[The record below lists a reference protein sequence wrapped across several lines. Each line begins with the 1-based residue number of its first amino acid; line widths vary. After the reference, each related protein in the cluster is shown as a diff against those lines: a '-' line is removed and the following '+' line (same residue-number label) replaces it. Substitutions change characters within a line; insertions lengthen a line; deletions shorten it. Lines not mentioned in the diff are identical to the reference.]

1 MMVFMFPETRYS
13 RSASTVSDST
23 STSDAS
29 TTELKSEGPQLIT
42 TGTSPVVSGQND
54 AKDPS
59 ATAKRAT
66 SDHVHDAPPTNHIVG
81 RPSKAQFSLI
91 PRTQISREEIKR
103 TLLLDILAPIQIIT
117 YPIILWVFFAF
128 CFTTNCLLAL
138 NLTQS
143 QVFAAPPYNFSPAA
157 VGFVNFAFVVGG
169 IIGLCTAG
177 PISDWI
183 SLKLAKRNGGVRE
196 AEMRLW
202 VLIPY
207 IAICLIGMTV
217 RQSAEDHIQ
226 FHRANCNDR
235 LPQ

>member
-1 MMVFMFPETRYS
+1 MMVFMFPETLYS
-13 RSASTVSDST
+13 RTTSSVSDST
-23 STSDAS
+23 STSDSS
-29 TTELKSEGPQLIT
+29 TTEPKSEGPRLLT
-42 TGTSPVVSGQND
+42 TGISPVASGQND
-54 AKDPS
+54 TKDPP
-59 ATAKRAT
+59 ATTKRAA

-183 SLKLAKRNGGVRE
+183 SLRLAKRNGGVRE

-217 RQSAEDHIQ
+217 RVFVPIN
-226 FHRANCNDR
+226 F
-235 LPQ
+235 